1 MEGDVKLDPTCL
13 ALELDQ
19 SLRNA
24 QCYVFDLLFI
34 HVELLHEGIVV
45 NADLKLSTGYL
56 LAFSD
61 KLLDVNRE
69 IFYTNCRS
77 SQLYLPSDH
86 MEIVLYLPEALL
98 DNQRTLGDAFLG
110 ELLQLCGRLAP
121 QEC

>member
-1 MEGDVKLDPTCL
+1 ML
-13 ALELDQ
+13 
-19 SLRNA
+19 
-24 QCYVFDLLFI
+24 DLLFI
-34 HVELLHEGIVV
+34 HVELLHEGIVI
-45 NADLKLSTGYL
+45 NTDLELSTGYL
-56 LAFSD
+56 LAFGD

-98 DNQRTLGDAFLG
+98 DNQRALGDAFLG
-110 ELLQLCGRLAP
+110 ELLKFGGRLAP